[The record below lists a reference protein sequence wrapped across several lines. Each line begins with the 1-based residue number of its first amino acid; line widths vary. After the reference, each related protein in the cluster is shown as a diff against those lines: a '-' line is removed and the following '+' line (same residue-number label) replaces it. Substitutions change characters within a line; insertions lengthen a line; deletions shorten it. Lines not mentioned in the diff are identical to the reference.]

1 MNWDQD
7 LVAVTVNS
15 HRVVVILVFVDS
27 RRELDVNL
35 FGDARRDHPL
45 LLVSDL
51 EVARLRGQDVEA
63 LRSRRIINESQLH
76 SVRFICLEACE
87 LDYAG
92 RSLEDAVRAYSVVS
106 VLLGN
111 ADSFVRLGFSYD
123 TTLNLDLVLTVG
135 RGLVPEALFKLLTC
149 GILEPKSA
157 VVAADGGPASRM
169 LGLCLNTRLHTTV
182 SDGASPSKALK
193 GSVFVGRTLGA
204 TVGNHFSGRHFS
216 FFS

>member
-7 LVAVTVNS
+7 LVAITVNS

-35 FGDARRDHPL
+35 FCHACRDHPL

-87 LDYAG
+87 LDHAG
-92 RSLEDAVRAYSVVS
+92 RSLEDSVRAHSVIS

-111 ADSFVRLGFSYD
+111 ADSFVGLCLSD
-123 TTLNLDLVLTVG
+123 NTTLNLNLVLTVG
-135 RGLVPEALFKLLTC
+135 RGLVPEALFKLLTS
-149 GILEPKSA
+149 GIIESKSA
-157 VVAADGGPASRM
+157 I
-169 LGLCLNTRLHTTV
+169 V
-182 SDGASPSKALK
+182 SVHVRPP
-193 GSVFVGRTLGA
+193 
-204 TVGNHFSGRHFS
+204 
-216 FFS
+216 